1 MDVQMRH
8 IIEAQQRLFGRVVRT
23 PLVFSPRLSDHT
35 GAEVWLKPEHF
46 QLTGS
51 FKPRGAYNKMAQLGE
66 AARSRGVISASAGNH
81 AQGVALAAKLLGL
94 SALLITPVNT
104 PETKL
109 GGIRQYGAE
118 VLQFGANYDEAEA
131 EAYRLAGTSGRL
143 FVHAFEDPDIVA
155 GQGTV
160 GLEMFQDQPG
170 LNVLVVPAGGGGL
183 IAGIGV
189 AARAVSPEAAVV
201 GVQSEASPAWYNA
214 WQAGRVVD
222 VEYQD
227 TWAEGLLGAIG
238 AANFVLAQRVVDRF
252 ALVSEDDIKE
262 AMRWALDVHH
272 WVLEGSGAVGLAYVL
287 QHGRDEWAG
296 QRVGVVLTGGNLDT
310 RRLQEMLGR

>member
-1 MDVQMRH
+1 MEVQLRD
-8 IIEAQQRLFGRVVRT
+8 ILDAQSRIVGRVVRT
-23 PLVFSPRLSDHT
+23 PLIFSPRLSEHT
-35 GAEVWLKPEHF
+35 GTEIWLKPEQF

-51 FKPRGAYNKMAQLGE
+51 FKVRGAYNKMAQLGE
-66 AARSRGVISASAGNH
+66 SAHSRGVISASAGNH
-81 AQGVALAAKLLGL
+81 AQGVALAAHFLGV
-94 SALLITPVNT
+94 SALLVTPLNT

-109 GGIRQYGAE
+109 AGIRQYGAE

-131 EAYRLAGTSGRL
+131 EAYRLAETSGRI
-143 FVHAFEDPDIVA
+143 FVHAFEDPAIVA

-170 LNVLVVPAGGGGL
+170 LDVVAVPAGGGGL
-183 IAGIGV
+183 ITGIGV
-189 AARAVSPEAAVV
+189 AARAVSPGAQVL
-201 GVQSEASPAWYNA
+201 GLQSEASPAWYSA

-238 AANFVLAQRVVDRF
+238 SSNFVLAQRVVDRF
-252 ALVSEDDIKE
+252 ALVSENDIKE

-272 WVLEGSGAVGLAYVL
+272 WILEGSGAVALAYAL
-287 QHGRDEWAG
+287 KHGREEWAG

-310 RRLQEMLGR
+310 KRLQELLER